1 MKYYYLYD
9 LLEQEP
15 RNAKYLPNKLALYD
29 NYDSA
34 KRGCTYL
41 NRYLK
46 RLVGTEDRIEIRE
59 IEIK

>member
-9 LLEQEP
+9 LHELKP
-15 RNAKYLPNKLALYD
+15 VNAKYLPNKLALYD

-34 KRGCTYL
+34 KRGCSYL

-46 RLVGTEDRIEIRE
+46 QLALQKRVEIRE
-59 IEIK
+59 VIL